1 MGTVGS
7 FAARQPGVLFGYAGL
22 LIFGLL
28 IAIGLNV
35 NLVKADMFYKQG
47 LAYDSNQQWP
57 GAIGPYDKAIALSPN
72 EDFYYLFLGRAYMEW
87 SKNPKA
93 FPGSPPATQLLA
105 QAESELL
112 KAQALNPR
120 NTDHYANLA
129 RLYVWWADA
138 MSDPNSGVPG
148 TAQDQAQRYAAG
160 IVQYEKAHDLSP
172 GNASIWNELALAYAK
187 AGRYDDA
194 EAAIRGSQKMD
205 SGYAQTPFIA
215 AEIERSQ
222 AEQLTGLAQQAGVTK
237 EMSATYTLSA
247 TQIAQTA
254 AQDYASAVKLSP
266 AQLQDDRFDQR
277 ISFLQAHN
285 ALPVLADAY
294 RSVISDAIAAKQR
307 DPKSPDEP
315 VQARAALGYIE
326 TKLGQQADAI
336 KQFERA
342 VALQCD
348 DFYNLQN
355 LGMLYRDSGADEK
368 ALNMMQAALAVADC
382 NPSDPYVNACA
393 PLKASTQ
400 NATCTPLTGQQ
411 SAAAAVNSLRSE
423 VQRLKQ
429 KLGRP

>member
-1 MGTVGS
+1 MDGAAPAEPAAELVATNGHEGGAGAVPARGGVAVGQKAGTRTAVPVAAARKPGTVAPAGAARRPGAPPTAGRTIAPAGRSAGGARPNTRLMGAVGS

-57 GAIGPYDKAIALSPN
+57 GAIGPYDKAIAISPN

-105 QAESELL
+105 QAESELI

-160 IVQYEKAHDLSP
+160 IAQYEKAHDLSP

-194 EAAIRGSQKMD
+194 VAAIRGSQKMD
-205 SGYAQTPFIA
+205 NGYAQTPFIA
-215 AEIERSQ
+215 AEIERSH
-222 AEQLTGLAQQAGVTK
+222 ARTTHRAG
-237 EMSATYTLSA
+237 
-247 TQIAQTA
+247 A
-254 AQDYASAVKLSP
+254 AGG
-266 AQLQDDRFDQR
+266 RDQR
-277 ISFLQAHN
+277 NIGDLH
-285 ALPVLADAY
+285 ALRHAD
-294 RSVISDAIAAKQR
+294 R
-307 DPKSPDEP
+307 PD
-315 VQARAALGYIE
+315 
-326 TKLGQQADAI
+326 
-336 KQFERA
+336 
-342 VALQCD
+342 
-348 DFYNLQN
+348 
-355 LGMLYRDSGADEK
+355 
-368 ALNMMQAALAVADC
+368 
-382 NPSDPYVNACA
+382 
-393 PLKASTQ
+393 
-400 NATCTPLTGQQ
+400 
-411 SAAAAVNSLRSE
+411 
-423 VQRLKQ
+423 
-429 KLGRP
+429 GRRRTTRPR